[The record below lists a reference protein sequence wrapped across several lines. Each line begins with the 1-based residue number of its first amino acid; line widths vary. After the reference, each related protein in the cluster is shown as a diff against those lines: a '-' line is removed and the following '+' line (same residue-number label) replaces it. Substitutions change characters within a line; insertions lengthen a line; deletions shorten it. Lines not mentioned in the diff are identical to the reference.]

1 MIAKQR
7 KKSNHCFIKTIM
19 EAQFTWKL
27 ASKDTK
33 NDQSEGSKIGESQ
46 DPLVLLPLGSP
57 AIAKPPKLLIGRRHG
72 WKRTKCTPSELRE
85 KLSAPAVSVDW
96 LRTLCW
102 PVRVDIG
109 HQNEA
114 AASFACTGCPLHIPT
129 HSNNNYNNAIEH
141 MWMWG

>member
-1 MIAKQR
+1 
-7 KKSNHCFIKTIM
+7 M

-57 AIAKPPKLLIGRRHG
+57 AIAKTPKQVVDRSTPWL
-72 WKRTKCTPSELRE
+72 KRERNATPSELRE

-96 LRTLCW
+96 LRTLC
-102 PVRVDIG
+102 
-109 HQNEA
+109 
-114 AASFACTGCPLHIPT
+114 
-129 HSNNNYNNAIEH
+129 
-141 MWMWG
+141 